1 MPPKKPFKI
10 IFESIL
16 FLLGICYIW
25 NVLPHSMVWAGVKS
39 KIIDATRGVD
49 LREGDFIF
57 QDIHGQ
63 LFRVIEGVSGS
74 RLTHCGIVVKKDGE
88 LYVLEAIG
96 PVMLTPLNNW
106 IHRGI
111 GSKFEIVRLKEPYQ
125 PYIPDIIRAA
135 YRYLNR
141 PYDIQYEWDDEK
153 IYCSELIYK
162 AVDDATGIKLAELK
176 RLGDMTWQ
184 PHAAFIRSI
193 SGGEL
198 PLDRKIM
205 TPGDLAL
212 SAKTDFVYSNFPQ
225 E

>member
-1 MPPKKPFKI
+1 MPRKKSLKI
-10 IFESIL
+10 ILESIIL
-16 FLLGICYIW
+16 VLGICYIW
-25 NVLPHSMVWAGVKS
+25 NVFPHSMVWAGVKS
-39 KIIDATRGVD
+39 KVVDATRRVD

-57 QDIHGQ
+57 QDIHGK

-74 RLTHCGIVVKKDGE
+74 RLTHCGIIVKKGGE

-111 GSKFEIVRLKEPYQ
+111 GSKFKIVRLKEAYQ
-125 PYIPDIIRAA
+125 RHIPDIIRAA
-135 YRYLNR
+135 YRYLDR

-153 IYCSELIYK
+153 IYCSELIFK
-162 AVDDATGIKLAELK
+162 AVDDATGIKLADLK
-176 RLGDMTWQ
+176 RLGDMNWQ
-184 PHAAFIRSI
+184 PHTAFIRSI

-212 SAKTDFVYSNFPQ
+212 STKTDFVYSNF
-225 E
+225 